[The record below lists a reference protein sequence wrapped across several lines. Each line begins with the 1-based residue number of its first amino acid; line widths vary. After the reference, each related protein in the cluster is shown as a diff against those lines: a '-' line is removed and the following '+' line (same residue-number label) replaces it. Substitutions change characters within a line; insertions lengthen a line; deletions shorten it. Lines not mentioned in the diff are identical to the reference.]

1 MRLLH
6 WCPPIQWFQTSPKM
20 NKLDRKKLKNVL
32 HYIIHQTM
40 QDKVYKTHLWKI
52 LYFSDFDFYE
62 KNNRLITNETYS
74 RLDRGPAPRH
84 FNEIVKELKNE
95 KIIKSEKIQWDKGFK
110 EKFFS
115 LRQPNFLPQEEIE
128 QIDDA
133 IKKCSGMTAEQV
145 SEYSH
150 EDTPYKLAKK
160 NENLDPEFVF
170 YRLKKY
176 SVA

>member
-6 WCPPIQWFQTSPKM
+6 WWTPIQWFQTSPKM

-74 RLDRGPAPRH
+74 RLDRGPAP
-84 FNEIVKELKNE
+84 
-95 KIIKSEKIQWDKGFK
+95 
-110 EKFFS
+110 
-115 LRQPNFLPQEEIE
+115 
-128 QIDDA
+128 
-133 IKKCSGMTAEQV
+133 
-145 SEYSH
+145 
-150 EDTPYKLAKK
+150 
-160 NENLDPEFVF
+160 
-170 YRLKKY
+170 
-176 SVA
+176 